1 MSLAETLTFSF
12 MVGAGIV
19 IALVFLVSVFNTF
32 EKLIALVSI
41 TIGILACTGIGYI
54 VLNLF
59 GIV

>member
-1 MSLAETLTFSF
+1 MSLAETFTSSF
-12 MVGAGIV
+12 MVGAVIV
-19 IALVFLVSVFNTF
+19 IALVFLASVFNTF

-41 TIGILACTGIGYI
+41 TIGILVCTGIGYI